1 MFGAPRAGKL
11 LSLPGGI
18 QPIFSHSS
26 PVKYFSIVACSSL
39 LLATSA
45 LAQKSSVEGYAL
57 GADRRPLKNAE
68 VRIQQ
73 EKTKNP
79 AVIARTDAKG
89 RFVATGL
96 PVGSYNVAVVANG
109 VVVASVA
116 HVKTRR
122 DQTARVNLAA
132 KAVAPSVATAPAQ
145 NKPRARYIPPPTG
158 SHMSGFPRKPTTFP
172 PDDG

>member
-1 MFGAPRAGKL
+1 MKF
-11 LSLPGGI
+11 
-18 QPIFSHSS
+18 FSA
-26 PVKYFSIVACSSL
+26 VAFSSL

-79 AVIARTDAKG
+79 AVIVRTDAKG

-96 PVGSYNVAVVANG
+96 PVGSYNVAIVANG

-116 HVKTRR
+116 HVKTQR

-132 KAVAPSVATAPAQ
+132 KTVSVATAPAQ
-145 NKPRARYIPPPTG
+145 KKPRERYIPPPTG
-158 SHMSGFPRKPTTFP
+158 SHMGGFERSSKTKGQGEGYGAQNVGRMSPESINRTQNIP
-172 PDDG
+172 PARPGGP